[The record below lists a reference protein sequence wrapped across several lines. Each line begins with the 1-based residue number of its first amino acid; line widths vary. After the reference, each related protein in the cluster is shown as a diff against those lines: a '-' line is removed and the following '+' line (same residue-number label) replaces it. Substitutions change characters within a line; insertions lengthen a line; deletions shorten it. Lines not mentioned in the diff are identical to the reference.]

1 MKYNIHL
8 VSDAEEDLFDI
19 YRYTSERY
27 SSSKAHSLIE
37 NIKNAIL
44 KLESYPAMG
53 NIPPELERIAV
64 SDFLEIHFKPYRIIY
79 QLLGNDV
86 FIHCVLD
93 GRRDMQTLLQER
105 LLID

>member
-19 YRYTSERY
+19 YKYTTERY
-27 SSSKAHSLIE
+27 SSSKAHSIIE
-37 NIKNAIL
+37 KIKGVIL

-53 NIPPELERIAV
+53 NIPPELERIGV
-64 SDFLEIHFKPYRIIY
+64 SDFLEIHLKPYRIIY
-79 QLLGNDV
+79 QLIGNDL

-105 LLID
+105 LLKD